1 MQALAENIANVA
13 SSYYGTNVFND
24 AEESDIIEDDEHAMG
39 IHDRY
44 DKMRK
49 GMTWI
54 NEMRAKEAA
63 IKSRPGPW
71 GFKITKA
78 VNPFAS
84 SDDDLISTI
93 ASDAHIIGT
102 ASNFAAPMKGKMV
115 TMKSDDESDYSNKDN
130 NLDGGVPVIIA
141 PMEGKKVTIE
151 SDDES
156 DYNNKENNMDG
167 GVSVTIAIDE
177 DAKVIKSPGPSR
189 YQLGENLNNFT
200 SSDEKFMGT
209 LDSDVATSDSW
220 GLDIGAMDLNEDSPR
235 YRSALSFKNMAK
247 VPIDSNDNRMYFD
260 DALSAGSWA
269 SPWNRMGKGRKV
281 GEGMDF
287 KGLDLNVALSAG
299 SWASSK
305 GEVVAESMDFNDA
318 LSAGTWG
325 PLWSTPKGNLVAN
338 EYDDEA
344 MNFNDGLSAGSLASR
359 KGKVFAIESDDE
371 AMDVDTGL
379 TSLSLTSS
387 PMKRS
392 LDSSFPSA
400 IPTKRAKRSPLPGVG
415 VPLSERPRDRKKLIK
430 LLTVPR
436 NKGFL
441 DAFEKRHLEPFLKK
455 PVAERIPDELKLQ
468 VFADA
473 AEQWFDE
480 GKCFHV
486 IANTNGF
493 ELSLWQGCRHRGCIL
508 PVGLQVNK
516 LSRDITLR
524 VMFIRA
530 LKSDGL
536 SHYVPSVAPFMYQG
550 LVILD
555 LDRKEMVRLESER
568 ELSEEYR
575 KYVAVQRLKA
585 LHLLADRNLNDTGY

>member
-1 MQALAENIANVA
+1 MDFHE
-13 SSYYGTNVFND
+13 
-24 AEESDIIEDDEHAMG
+24 
-39 IHDRY
+39 RY

-49 GMTWI
+49 GMAWI

-71 GFKITKA
+71 GFKLTKA
-78 VNPFAS
+78 VNPYAS
-84 SDDDLISTI
+84 SDSDLISTI
-93 ASDAHIIGT
+93 ASGANASNVIGT
-102 ASNFAAPMKGKMV
+102 ALNVIVPIKGEMATIESDDEFHYSGKENNIGGGVSSITAPKKGKMV
-115 TMKSDDESDYSNKDN
+115 N
-130 NLDGGVPVIIA
+130 
-141 PMEGKKVTIE
+141 IE

-156 DYNNKENNMDG
+156 DFSNKENNMDG
-167 GVSVTIAIDE
+167 VVSVIIAVDE
-177 DAKVIKSPGPSR
+177 EANVIKCPGPSR
-189 YQLGENLNNFT
+189 YPLGKNLNNFT
-200 SSDEKFMGT
+200 LSDENFMGT
-209 LDSDVATSDSW
+209 VDSDVATSDPW
-220 GLDIGAMDLNEDSPR
+220 GLDIGAMDLDGGFPR
-235 YRSALSFKNMAK
+235 YRRALSFKNMAK
-247 VPIDSNDNRMYFD
+247 VSIEFDDDRMSFD

-305 GEVVAESMDFNDA
+305 GEVIAEGMDFNDA
-318 LSAGTWG
+318 LSARSWG
-325 PLWSTPKGNLVAN
+325 PLRSTPKRKLIAN

-344 MNFNDGLSAGSLASR
+344 MNFKDGLSAGCLATR
-359 KGKVFAIESDDE
+359 KGRVVAIEPDDE

-379 TSLSLTSS
+379 TSLSVTSS
-387 PMKRS
+387 PMKRP
-392 LDSSFPSA
+392 LDSGLPSA
-400 IPTKRAKRSPLPGVG
+400 MPAKRAKRSPLPGVG

-430 LLTVPR
+430 LLTLPR

-468 VFADA
+468 IFADA

-493 ELSLWQGCRHRGCIL
+493 ELSLWQGCRHRDCNL

-516 LSRDITLR
+516 LSRDVTLKI
-524 VMFIRA
+524 MFMRA

-536 SHYVPSVAPFMYQG
+536 THYVPNVAPFMYQG
-550 LVILD
+550 LSILD

-575 KYVAVQRLKA
+575 RYVAFQRLKA
-585 LHLLADRNLNDTGY
+585 LNLLADRNLAGDEN

>member
-1 MQALAENIANVA
+1 
-13 SSYYGTNVFND
+13 
-24 AEESDIIEDDEHAMG
+24 MG
-39 IHDRY
+39 SHERY

-49 GMTWI
+49 GMAWI

-63 IKSRPGPW
+63 IQARPGPW
-71 GFKITKA
+71 GFKLTKA

-84 SDDDLISTI
+84 SDNDLISTI
-93 ASDAHIIGT
+93 ATGAN
-102 ASNFAAPMKGKMV
+102 ASNVIGPA
-115 TMKSDDESDYSNKDN
+115 SN
-130 NLDGGVPVIIA
+130 VIA
-141 PMEGKKVTIE
+141 PMEGKMVTIE

-156 DYNNKENNMDG
+156 DYSDKENNMDG
-167 GVSVTIAIDE
+167 GVCVIIEVDE
-177 DAKVIKSPGPSR
+177 DANVIKSAGPSR
-189 YQLGENLNNFT
+189 SPLGENLNNFK

-209 LDSDVATSDSW
+209 LDSDVATSEPLS
-220 GLDIGAMDLNEDSPR
+220 LDIDAMDLDGGFPR

-247 VPIDSNDNRMYFD
+247 VPIESDDDRMYFD

-305 GEVVAESMDFNDA
+305 GEVVAEGMDFNDA
-318 LSAGTWG
+318 LSAGSWG
-325 PLWSTPKGNLVAN
+325 PLWSTPKRKLAAN

-359 KGKVFAIESDDE
+359 KGKVVAIESDDE
-371 AMDVDTGL
+371 VMDVDTVL

-392 LDSSFPSA
+392 LDSGLPSA
-400 IPTKRAKRSPLPGVG
+400 IPAKRAKRSPLPGVG

-455 PVAERIPDELKLQ
+455 PVAERIPDELKLLI
-468 VFADA
+468 FADA

-493 ELSLWQGCRHRGCIL
+493 ELSLWQGCRHRDCKL

-516 LSRDITLR
+516 LSRDVTLKILF
-524 VMFIRA
+524 MRA

-536 SHYVPSVAPFMYQG
+536 THYVPSVAPFMYQG
-550 LVILD
+550 LSILD
-555 LDRKEMVRLESER
+555 LDRKEMVILENDR

-575 KYVAVQRLKA
+575 RYVAVQRLKA
-585 LHLLADRNLNDTGY
+585 LNLLADRKLAGAEN